1 MYCVKPI
8 IIQVPV
14 KGLKAV
20 QDLEVPCGKCVGCRI
35 AKRKEWSLRMLHEL
49 SYHPQSSFVT
59 LTYDD
64 KNLPEN
70 GSLRKRHLQLFF
82 KRLRKSLGD
91 RKVKYFACGEYGG
104 QTMRPHYHAI
114 LFGVGLSP
122 EDRNKVIDCWPL
134 CDWTNSSIR
143 RKSFGLAEPDSIRYV
158 AQYIDKKFTGD
169 LADEMY
175 TQQGIEPVFRLL
187 SQGIGLQY
195 ALDNKEQIEDLSYI
209 TLKGVKH
216 SIPRYY
222 IRKLGLDVDKIRE
235 QTIYNDCEKNEY
247 YSGVNISSDD
257 ALRSMNSDLI
267 QSIWEGEM
275 RRRKKKKRDL
285 EARVNL
291 KQSRL

>member
-169 LADEMY
+169 LAEEMY

-247 YSGVNISSDD
+247 YSGVNISTDD

-275 RRRKKKKRDL
+275 RRRKQKKRDL